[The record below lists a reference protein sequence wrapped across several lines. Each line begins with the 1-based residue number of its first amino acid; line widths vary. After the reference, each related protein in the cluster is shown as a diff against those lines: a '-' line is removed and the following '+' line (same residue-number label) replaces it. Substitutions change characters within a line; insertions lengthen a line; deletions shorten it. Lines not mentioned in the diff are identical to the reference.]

1 MLLIWGI
8 ISKEGGRGGGEG
20 GEKANFFDSVN
31 TYIFPFKEKIFQNNT
46 SNRLCSLV

>member
-20 GEKANFFDSVN
+20 GGKANFFDSVN
-31 TYIFPFKEKIFQNNT
+31 TSIFPF
-46 SNRLCSLV
+46 

>member
-8 ISKEGGRGGGEG
+8 ISKEGGRGGRG
-20 GEKANFFDSVN
+20 GKANFFDSVN
-31 TYIFPFKEKIFQNNT
+31 TSIFPFKEKIFQDNT

>member
-8 ISKEGGRGGGEG
+8 ISKEVGRGGEG
-20 GEKANFFDSVN
+20 GKANFFDSVN
-31 TYIFPFKEKIFQNNT
+31 TSIFPFKEKIFQDDT

>member
-8 ISKEGGRGGGEG
+8 ISKEGGGEG
-20 GEKANFFDSVN
+20 GKANFFDSVN
-31 TYIFPFKEKIFQNNT
+31 TSIFPFKEKMFQDDT

>member
-20 GEKANFFDSVN
+20 GKANFFDSVN
-31 TYIFPFKEKIFQNNT
+31 TSIFSFKEKIFQDNT